1 MAVLR
6 KKGKSQWKYL
16 NVQFVIEWIKILL
29 FDPSKTWVV
38 GLVLLF
44 AEIVVNVMVIWKIKC
59 EYNNY
64 SCDQRISLCPDKLS
78 FR

>member
-44 AEIVVNVMVIWKIKC
+44 AEIVVNVIVIWKIKC

-64 SCDQRISLCPDKLS
+64 SCDQLM
-78 FR
+78 

>member
-44 AEIVVNVMVIWKIKC
+44 AEIVVNVIVIWKIKC
-59 EYNNY
+59 EYNNNYY
-64 SCDQRISLCPDKLS
+64 SCDQLM
-78 FR
+78 

>member
-6 KKGKSQWKYL
+6 KKGKSHWKYL

-64 SCDQRISLCPDKLS
+64 SCDQLV
-78 FR
+78 

>member
-64 SCDQRISLCPDKLS
+64 FCDQLV
-78 FR
+78 

>member
-6 KKGKSQWKYL
+6 KKGKSQWKDL
-16 NVQFVIEWIKILL
+16 KVQFVIEWIKILL

-44 AEIVVNVMVIWKIKC
+44 AEIVVNVTVIWKIKC

-64 SCDQRISLCPDKLS
+64 SCDQLM
-78 FR
+78 

>member
-6 KKGKSQWKYL
+6 KKGKSQWKDL

-44 AEIVVNVMVIWKIKC
+44 AEIVVNVIVIWKIKC

-64 SCDQRISLCPDKLS
+64 SCNQLM
-78 FR
+78 

>member
-6 KKGKSQWKYL
+6 KKRKLQWKDL

-44 AEIVVNVMVIWKIKC
+44 AEIVVNVIVIWKIKC

-64 SCDQRISLCPDKLS
+64 SCDQLM
-78 FR
+78 

>member
-6 KKGKSQWKYL
+6 KKGKSQWKDL

-44 AEIVVNVMVIWKIKC
+44 AEIVVNVIVIWKIKC

-64 SCDQRISLCPDKLS
+64 SCDQLM
-78 FR
+78 